1 MSNNINT
8 MQIWCYINYHWN
20 NTKTKSIQSKLFQCL
35 FYTNKALNLEHLV
48 KVLWKYLNSTN
59 TKGSPLCDVVQK
71 SWGCIWRSTRNFQ
84 GGSLVFQMTL
94 QTIRLWRISMIFD
107 KSSIIFQS
115 FTIQK
120 LDNLRSLKHTRT
132 SRFYSMIL
140 LSNFVLLIRSIYVL
154 IRQWPYYKKSC
165 S

>member
-1 MSNNINT
+1 
-8 MQIWCYINYHWN
+8 
-20 NTKTKSIQSKLFQCL
+20 
-35 FYTNKALNLEHLV
+35 
-48 KVLWKYLNSTN
+48 
-59 TKGSPLCDVVQK
+59 
-71 SWGCIWRSTRNFQ
+71 
-84 GGSLVFQMTL
+84 VFQMTL

-140 LSNFVLLIRSIYVL
+140 LSIFVLLIRSIYVL